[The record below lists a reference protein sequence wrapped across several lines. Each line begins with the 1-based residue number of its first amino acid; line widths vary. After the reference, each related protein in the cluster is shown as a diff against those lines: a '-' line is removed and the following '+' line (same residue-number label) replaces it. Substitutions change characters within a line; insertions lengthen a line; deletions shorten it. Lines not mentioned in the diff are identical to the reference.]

1 VPVTVIVCEELA
13 DAVAEEEVD
22 DVGVGDGSIYTPQH
36 ILRITPHPM
45 SLRESNPHTVTSAQS
60 SPPESFG
67 SPAGHIEFHAE
78 FE

>member
-1 VPVTVIVCEELA
+1 MAEAVIVRDILDEG
-13 DAVAEEEVD
+13 VAEEETDV
-22 DVGVGDGSIYTPQH
+22 VGVGDGSIYTLQH
-36 ILRITPHPM
+36 TLRITPHPI